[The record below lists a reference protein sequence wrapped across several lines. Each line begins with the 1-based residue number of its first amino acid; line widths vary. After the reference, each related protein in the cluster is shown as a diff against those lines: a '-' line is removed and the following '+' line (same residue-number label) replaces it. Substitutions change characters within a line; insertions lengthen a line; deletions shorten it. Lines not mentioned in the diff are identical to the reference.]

1 MFNTGGRGVLD
12 PRILTY
18 LHEIADA
25 LNRAVRSFS
34 ANPYTVFIGK
44 TVDIYVGVKPV
55 GLADLVSPL
64 RLEHPGSS
72 ISSVRKDDLITW
84 VLSARVLH
92 ISESNLL
99 IREVRT
105 DKTVLLPLNQV
116 DRLELSSEKRSD
128 A

>member
-12 PRILTY
+12 PRVLTY

-25 LNRAVRSFS
+25 LNRVARSFS

-44 TVDIYVGVKPV
+44 AVNIYVGVKPL

-64 RLEHPGSS
+64 RLAHPENSL
-72 ISSVRKDDLITW
+72 RAKPHPHLITW
-84 VLSARVLH
+84 VLNARVLH

-99 IREVRT
+99 VREVGT
-105 DKTVLLPLNQV
+105 DKTILLPLNQV
-116 DRLELSSEKRSD
+116 ERLELSAEGGND
-128 A
+128 T